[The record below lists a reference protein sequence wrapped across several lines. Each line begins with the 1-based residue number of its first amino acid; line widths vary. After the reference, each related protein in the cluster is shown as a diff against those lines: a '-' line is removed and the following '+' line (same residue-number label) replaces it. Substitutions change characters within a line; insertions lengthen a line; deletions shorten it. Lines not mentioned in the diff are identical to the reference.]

1 MRDGLRVA
9 GRAAIGLNGRG
20 LGRAGLEVLVT
31 QEKDDMPLKVWGRL
45 SSVNVQKAMLCVEE
59 LGLTYE
65 RIDAGLSFGIVD
77 TPAYRAK
84 NPNGLV
90 PVIEDD
96 GFVLWE
102 SNAIVRY
109 LAAKHAAGS
118 MWPADP
124 RARADADRWMDWQ
137 TTALQ
142 PAMVQAFYHLVR
154 LPPEKRD
161 PSAVAPSRE
170 RGEACV
176 EILEAALAGKEF
188 VTGDVLTIADIAL
201 APAIHRWLN
210 MPMERVKRTNV
221 ERWYGEIMRR
231 PAARQVLQLPIT

>member
-1 MRDGLRVA
+1 
-9 GRAAIGLNGRG
+9 
-20 LGRAGLEVLVT
+20 
-31 QEKDDMPLKVWGRL
+31 MPLKVWGRL

-59 LGLTYE
+59 LRLPHE

-77 TPAYRAK
+77 TPEYRAK

-102 SNAIVRY
+102 SNVIVRY

-118 MWPADP
+118 MWPTDP

-137 TTALQ
+137 TTTLQ
-142 PAMVQAFYHLVR
+142 PAMGQAFLHLVR

-161 PSAVAPSRE
+161 PSAVPASHE
-170 RGEACV
+170 RSEDCV
-176 EILEAALAGKEF
+176 AILEAALAGKRF
-188 VTGDVLTIADIAL
+188 ATGDVLTIADIAL

-210 MPMERVKRTNV
+210 LPLERVKRPNV
-221 ERWYGEIMRR
+221 ERWYSEIIER
-231 PAARQVLQLPIT
+231 PAARRVLQVPIT

>member
-1 MRDGLRVA
+1 V
-9 GRAAIGLNGRG
+9 
-20 LGRAGLEVLVT
+20 LGTR
-31 QEKDDMPLKVWGRL
+31 EKDDMPLKVWGRL

-59 LGLTYE
+59 LGLAYE

-77 TPAYRAK
+77 TPEYRAK

-118 MWPADP
+118 MWPTELQ
-124 RARADADRWMDWQ
+124 ARADADRWMDWQ

-161 PSAVAPSRE
+161 LSAVPASRE
-170 RGEACV
+170 RSEACV
-176 EILEAALAGKEF
+176 AMLEAALAGKRF
-188 VTGDVLTIADIAL
+188 VTGEVLTIADIAL

-210 MPMERVKRTNV
+210 LPMERVKRPNV
-221 ERWYGEIMRR
+221 ERWYGDIMRR
-231 PAARQVLQLPIT
+231 RAAPRVLQLPIT